1 MASQDPVRM
10 LAPVTGP
17 SQPEPASEIAIVF
30 EQREKVANLFQRL
43 ASEHRSSAVQL
54 ARDMAGEEIEKFNFV
69 AFVGKWKPVADR
81 VEEVRSVLSS
91 FLLMLDQLMAT
102 YESEQAEALLPVL
115 EKKRDELEKTLRE
128 QHTEAAEITRRLDDI
143 QQKIAD
149 IAKRLPA
156 SQAASPSTGA
166 PTQRRQQPPTP
177 ESKT

>member
-1 MASQDPVRM
+1 
-10 LAPVTGP
+10 
-17 SQPEPASEIAIVF
+17 
-30 EQREKVANLFQRL
+30 
-43 ASEHRSSAVQL
+43 
-54 ARDMAGEEIEKFNFV
+54 
-69 AFVGKWKPVADR
+69 VADR

-115 EKKRDELEKTLRE
+115 EKKRDELEKTLRG
-128 QHTEAAEITRRLDDI
+128 QHTEAADITRRLEDL

-156 SQAASPSTGA
+156 APAASPSPGA